1 MNSPSPISKRSFV
14 VTLGPL
20 TGMSAF
26 TVDVS
31 LPAVPAMAHALATSL
46 SRSQLIIGG
55 FMANS

>member
-1 MNSPSPISKRSFV
+1 
-14 VTLGPL
+14 
-20 TGMSAF
+20 MSAF